1 MRIGVER
8 LRPRTSLSIITACFL
23 ALSVA
28 TSSLA
33 MAAEKTEQS
42 TAQSKETFNL
52 ILPFKDLTVG
62 QGQEVTMDA
71 EIVNRTKDPVEVS
84 LTIDGV
90 PKGWDVNFNSRYP
103 SYPIRSVTV
112 AGAGAEASATKSTTI
127 EFKAKVPEATRPG
140 TYPVKVTAKDTA
152 GTDAVRRHHQFPCD
166 IEESRDR
173 RFEAYEPVSRAQ
185 HRVGS
190 NTQVHG
196 GS

>member
-1 MRIGVER
+1 M
-8 LRPRTSLSIITACFL
+8 LLACCL
-23 ALSVA
+23 ILSVA
-28 TSSLA
+28 TGSLA
-33 MAAEKTEQS
+33 FAAEKTEQS

-112 AGAGAEASATKSTTI
+112 AGAELRPPQPNPRPSSSKLKFRRLLG
-127 EFKAKVPEATRPG
+127 PEL
-140 TYPVKVTAKDTA
+140 
-152 GTDAVRRHHQFPCD
+152 
-166 IEESRDR
+166 
-173 RFEAYEPVSRAQ
+173 
-185 HRVGS
+185 
-190 NTQVHG
+190 TQ
-196 GS
+196 SK

>member
-1 MRIGVER
+1 MDIYAIYYGYCLLQNSPWRGVPMRIGAER
-8 LRPRTSLSIITACFL
+8 LRPRTSRYVLACL
-23 ALSVA
+23 LILSVA
-28 TSSLA
+28 TGSVA
-33 MAAEKTEQS
+33 FAAEKTEQS

-127 EFKAKVPEATRPG
+127 EFKAKVPEATKPG
-140 TYPVKVTAKDTA
+140 TYPV
-152 GTDAVRRHHQFPCD
+152 
-166 IEESRDR
+166 
-173 RFEAYEPVSRAQ
+173 
-185 HRVGS
+185 
-190 NTQVHG
+190 
-196 GS
+196 

>member
-8 LRPRTSLSIITACFL
+8 LRPRTSCYVLACCFI
-23 ALSVA
+23 LSVA
-28 TSSLA
+28 TGSLA
-33 MAAEKTEQS
+33 FAAEKTEPS
-42 TAQSKETFNL
+42 TDQAKETFNL

-127 EFKAKVPEATRPG
+127 EFKAKVPDNTKAG
-140 TYPVKVTAKDTA
+140 SYQVKVTAKDAA
-152 GTDAVRRHHQFPCD
+152 GDSF
-166 IEESRDR
+166 SSS
-173 RFEAYEPVSRAQ
+173 FYAY
-185 HRVGS
+185 
-190 NTQVHG
+190 VHVY
-196 GS
+196 